1 MMVRGTP
8 FAGYFYRE
16 YIESAMD
23 YVHRKDDL
31 FIVTYVKCGTTWMQH
46 IVYLIQNDGVPPA
59 NAVHNLFASA
69 TPKIISSHVKEKAE
83 MSSLFVHEEDER
95 VPLTSCVVYPGPSL
109 EQAYFLNLHMDNRK
123 IFRICGA
130 DCMQWVKRP
139 GAVKTHLPL
148 HQMRCSPEAK
158 YIVVIRN
165 PFDVLVSMHHFW
177 FMISAYEY
185 EGDFNDSFENFMN
198 NYMESGDYFAFYRDW
213 YERSADPNVLFVVYE
228 DMKKDPEAA
237 VLKVAR
243 FLGPEYEQRLLANDG
258 KILKDV
264 IKYSRV
270 DEMKKYTN
278 DMIHDFYATDFAFQ
292 GEQYSGLRKFHE
304 VVHNARSRE
313 DGPAASADKIYYVRK
328 GVVGDWKN
336 YFSPEQEK
344 RLKERFQKETRGSGI
359 ANLWPDMGFHGR
371 KE

>member
-1 MMVRGTP
+1 MQATQEHDGFKTSTRKQPNLMMVRGTP

-59 NAVHNLFASA
+59 NAVEFYKAS
-69 TPKIISSHVKEKAE
+69 PFIE
-83 MSSLFVHEEDER
+83 
-95 VPLTSCVVYPGPSL
+95 
-109 EQAYFLNLHMDNRK
+109 
-123 IFRICGA
+123 ICGA